1 MISRKEPR
9 TDDFTAIKPALEP
22 SAVAPTGRQSAGRN
36 VLDVRL
42 IAWNAFVL
50 AIGPFALALKL
61 RRFLKKR
68 TNHEFSKL
76 RWQVPNL
83 SDGQALTGATHI
95 VLAGAS
101 FGEVLLID
109 RLTKALKAAR
119 PDVQVT
125 WAIRDPRTIEQIR
138 HEWPSQRIAVW
149 PYDSLPPVMR
159 WLDDNKPDALVFVE
173 RFSFPTLAA
182 AAKNFG
188 ARVALVNGRAKSSS
202 ARRATAPYYRWLLS
216 NFDVLSFQS
225 ESYARRV
232 RQMAPPAVTTVD
244 GNLKLDVPR
253 KTLDPARAAQVEK
266 WLLSEPKLPLLAA
279 GSTNNDEE
287 ERFVLEA
294 FLKVRSQTP
303 CRLLLAP
310 RKFERVP
317 DTIRL
322 LQEKG
327 LTYSLRSQ
335 SGAPADV
342 MLLDTMGELS
352 HCYQFCEAAYV
363 GGSFN
368 GMGHNVAEPV
378 EWGIPVSYGMRRG
391 HFEDIQKACEKAG
404 IGFRIEGAE
413 RLAAHW
419 TQALTDSSF
428 REHVRGASVGLFS
441 TEAGALTQTADR
453 ILELLPVQA

>member
-1 MISRKEPR
+1 MISRKESR
-9 TDDFTAIKPALEP
+9 TDELAALQNAL
-22 SAVAPTGRQSAGRN
+22 SSQR
-36 VLDVRL
+36 VLPRAKRSVWKAAQDPRL
-42 IAWNAFVL
+42 LAWNLFVL
-50 AIGPFALALKL
+50 GIGPFALGLKL
-61 RRFLKKR
+61 RRFFKKR

-76 RWQVPNL
+76 RWQVPDL
-83 SDGQALTGATHI
+83 GVKALNEDVPHV

-109 RLTKALKAAR
+109 RLTKALKAER
-119 PDVQVT
+119 PELEVT

-138 HEWPSQRIAVW
+138 HEWPNQRIAVW
-149 PYDSLPPVMR
+149 PYDSLPPVLH
-159 WLDDNKPDALVFVE
+159 WLSDNRPDALVFVE

-182 AAKNFG
+182 AARNYG
-188 ARVALVNGRAKSSS
+188 SRVALVNGRSKPSS
-202 ARRATAPYYRWLLS
+202 ARKATAPYYRWLLG

-225 ESYARRV
+225 ETYASRV
-232 RQMAPPAVTTVD
+232 RHLAPPASTSVA

-253 KTLDPARAAQVEK
+253 KTLDPARAEAVEQ
-266 WLLSEPKLPLLAA
+266 WLTREPKLPLLAA

-287 ERFVLEA
+287 ERFVLDA
-294 FLKVRSQTP
+294 FLKVRAHTP

-327 LTYSLRSQ
+327 LTYSLRSA
-335 SGAPADV
+335 SGPAADV

-363 GGSFN
+363 GGAFN

-391 HFEDIQKACEKAG
+391 HFEDIQKACEKSGVGVRVADSSD
-404 IGFRIEGAE
+404 
-413 RLAAHW
+413 LSTHW
-419 TQALTDSSF
+419 MQALTDQAF

-441 TEAGALTQTADR
+441 SEAGGLAQTAAR
-453 ILELLPVQA
+453 ILELL